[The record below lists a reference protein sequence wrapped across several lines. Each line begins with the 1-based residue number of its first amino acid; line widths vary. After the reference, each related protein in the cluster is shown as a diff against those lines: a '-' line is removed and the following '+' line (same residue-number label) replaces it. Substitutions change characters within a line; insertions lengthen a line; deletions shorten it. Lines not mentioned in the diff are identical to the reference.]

1 MTTTTAQPTTN
12 QTGEPVE
19 LARYQADV
27 GERILIGQRV
37 DGRARV
43 TDEPAAGNGRRYL
56 IEAYLE
62 SKDALDALIADYLE
76 KARRLGYVPM
86 HGWF

>member
-1 MTTTTAQPTTN
+1 MTTTTAQPTTK

-37 DGRARV
+37 DGRVRV
-43 TDEPAAGNGRRYL
+43 TDEPAAGKGRRYL
-56 IEAYLE
+56 IEPWIE